1 MTDVERNRAI
11 VHALLADGS
20 TVCIREV
27 RPGDHASL
35 KGLYDGMSA
44 GNLRLRFF
52 GASRRVA
59 EQAADRACAPRR
71 PGCRAL
77 LAEAQGRVIGLA
89 EYVAGGDSKSAEISI
104 AVADGLHH
112 RGVGTLLVEHLI
124 SAARGGHHYVHGRRA
139 VREPGSA
146 AALRRLGAAHGPPF
160 RGPGSTLHR

>member
-89 EYVAGGDSKSAEISI
+89 EYVVEAATRSPRRSRLPSPTDCTTGGSERSS
-104 AVADGLHH
+104 LN
-112 RGVGTLLVEHLI
+112 T
-124 SAARGGHHYVHGRRA
+124 
-139 VREPGSA
+139 
-146 AALRRLGAAHGPPF
+146 
-160 RGPGSTLHR
+160 